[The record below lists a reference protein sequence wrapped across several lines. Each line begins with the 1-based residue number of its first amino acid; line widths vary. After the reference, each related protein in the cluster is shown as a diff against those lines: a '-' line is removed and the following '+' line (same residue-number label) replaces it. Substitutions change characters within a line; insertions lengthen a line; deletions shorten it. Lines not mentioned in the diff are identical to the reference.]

1 MGYKNEK
8 GIALVTALLLTLIGL
23 AIILAAIYFVTQ
35 GTKMSGLQ
43 KRYATA
49 LEASHGG
56 LDIITQN
63 IISKTIGGT
72 TPLSSLTV
80 PGVLDAGTNMT
91 NLCFTTK
98 LTQPV
103 SNWFAP
109 TGPCISASNSPDP
122 TDNPDIT
129 LTLNG
134 GVNQSKL
141 KVSIKIVDTQP
152 GNTDTSGISLLGAG
166 VVGSQ
171 SGIITPQHIPYM
183 YRVEVEG
190 QRQTNPD
197 EKASLSAVYAY

>member
-56 LDIITQN
+56 LEIITQN
-63 IISKTIGGT
+63 IIPKTIGGT
-72 TPLSSLTV
+72 TSLSSLAITDV
-80 PGVLDAGTNMT
+80 IIPKVLDT
-91 NLCFTTK
+91 CFNAK
-98 LTQPV
+98 LTTATN
-103 SNWFAP
+103 SWYSSGACN
-109 TGPCISASNSPDP
+109 SASNSLDP
-122 TDNPDIT
+122 LNSPDIT

-134 GVNQSKL
+134 GENQSKL
-141 KVSIKIVDTQP
+141 LVSIKIVDTQP

-197 EKASLSAVYAY
+197 EKANLSAVYAY